1 MGWLSTGHSRG
12 DNGLHGRLFHSGTDG
27 SNPSYSIGESCANQ
41 TWSLADTLSSRPGR
55 PYLDAIQYTV
65 MSTPA
70 TAILAFAAGKFDRT
84 WQGIM
89 SIPLMKQ
96 LKDQE
101 PNAECTV
108 VPWNIPRLILV
119 DRHACRAGDHRH
131 PQEALPRRSV
141 W

>member
-1 MGWLSTGHSRG
+1 
-12 DNGLHGRLFHSGTDG
+12 
-27 SNPSYSIGESCANQ
+27 
-41 TWSLADTLSSRPGR
+41 
-55 PYLDAIQYTV
+55 

-101 PNAECTV
+101 LNAECTV
-108 VPWNIPRLILV
+108 VPWNIPRLIP
-119 DRHACRAGDHRH
+119 RGPTC
-131 PQEALPRRSV
+131 LPG